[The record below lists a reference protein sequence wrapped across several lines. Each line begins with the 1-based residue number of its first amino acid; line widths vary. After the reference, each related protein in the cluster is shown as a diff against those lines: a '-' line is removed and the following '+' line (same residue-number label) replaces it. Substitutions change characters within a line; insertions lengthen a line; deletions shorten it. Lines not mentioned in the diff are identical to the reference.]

1 MDFLAKVG
9 DFFNGLIAG
18 FERLITRLFGSSNE
32 RRIKQLGYER
42 DKQGNAKVLPGSTL
56 DKINSL
62 EPEFEKLSNEE
73 LKQSAAKFRARLRQ
87 GETLDDL
94 VPEVFAATREAGRRF
109 LKMRHYDVQ
118 MVGGYILHQGMI
130 AEMVTGEGKT
140 LVATLPTVLNALAG
154 HVHVI
159 TVNDYLAQRDMEW
172 MGAIYQGLGLT
183 VGAIQS
189 NMDPPLR
196 KKAYASDI
204 TYGTNN
210 EFGFD
215 YLRDNMKPR
224 ADMQVQGPLDF
235 ALIDEIDNILIDEA
249 RTPLII
255 SGPAEDDLSKYP
267 RADSI
272 ARQLKAGVDF
282 EVKEKEHSCH
292 LTEEGI
298 RRAEQLAGV
307 ESFYTA
313 GNMEWPHLLDNALKA
328 HHLYKKDVNYVV
340 EKGDVIIVDE
350 FTGRKME
357 GRQWSDGLHQAV
369 QSKEGL
375 KVKAES
381 QTLATITLQNF
392 FKLYK
397 KLGGMTG
404 TAMTEA
410 GEFLKI
416 YGLDVVAVPTNRFM
430 KRVNFPDKIYRD
442 EKAKWTAVVKEIRE
456 VNETGRPVLVGTTSI
471 EKSELLSNR
480 LKKYGIQHNVLNAKY
495 HEREAEIIAQAGR
508 EGAVTIAT
516 NMAGRGTDIILG
528 GNPEFLTWQKLSEKY
543 TSRLEVPKSEWDET
557 TDRIAEEHGMKTEG
571 RKVAELGGLHV
582 IGTERHDSRRID
594 LQLRGRAGRQGDPG
608 SSRFFLAMDDPL
620 LRMFGGERMQR
631 MMDLFRLEDDEPME
645 SRMLTRRIEGAQ
657 KKREEYHF
665 DVRKNLLEYDE
676 VMDEQRKQI
685 YSYRQRILDG
695 GDCRILIET
704 MIDEQLEVRVPEF
717 LDPAYSRETIVAW
730 AEHRLG
736 LFLKPDTL
744 KGMDQEQLEE
754 YIREEAESQA
764 EDHIS
769 DQIETNLPEDVED
782 EREWNWL
789 ALSKW
794 ANSAFALNTSDKEL
808 KKIGRDELQM
818 YLFERAKEAVARLDL
833 SDVGFFMQEDYGRRS
848 LCAWLEQQFALVMK
862 PEDFEK
868 TDSADAAL
876 AAIRADLARFYEE
889 KETEF
894 PVSVG
899 MNRFMSEQTGGY
911 NDREGLIRWANHR
924 FDAELDPAA
933 HSTKPRAEM
942 AQILRELSQAYFA
955 KGLAISELDERL
967 DAIFTDEKT
976 LATEQQRQELVDWSH
991 SQFGGNLDAE
1001 KLRNLNRDQTRIR
1014 INDVYQAKFRPE
1026 LRQAERSLILEVVDT
1041 AWKEHLYYMDHLRSG
1056 IGLVGYAQKDPKVEY
1071 KREGRRAFKGVW
1083 NRIGNQVTGAI
1094 FRMDRQ
1100 SPDFVGSL
1108 WRITSVEHEDGR
1120 AAVER
1125 QMRQQTRLPEPGS
1138 SKDVVEPIKNVGP
1151 KVGRND
1157 LCPCGSG
1164 KKYKKCCGQV

>member
-1 MDFLAKVG
+1 
-9 DFFNGLIAG
+9 
-18 FERLITRLFGSSNE
+18 
-32 RRIKQLGYER
+32 
-42 DKQGNAKVLPGSTL
+42 
-56 DKINSL
+56 
-62 EPEFEKLSNEE
+62 
-73 LKQSAAKFRARLRQ
+73 
-87 GETLDDL
+87 
-94 VPEVFAATREAGRRF
+94 
-109 LKMRHYDVQ
+109 
-118 MVGGYILHQGMI
+118 
-130 AEMVTGEGKT
+130 
-140 LVATLPTVLNALAG
+140 
-154 HVHVI
+154 
-159 TVNDYLAQRDMEW
+159 
-172 MGAIYQGLGLT
+172 
-183 VGAIQS
+183 
-189 NMDPPLR
+189 
-196 KKAYASDI
+196 
-204 TYGTNN
+204 
-210 EFGFD
+210 
-215 YLRDNMKPR
+215 
-224 ADMQVQGPLDF
+224 
-235 ALIDEIDNILIDEA
+235 
-249 RTPLII
+249 
-255 SGPAEDDLSKYP
+255 
-267 RADSI
+267 
-272 ARQLKAGVDF
+272 
-282 EVKEKEHSCH
+282 
-292 LTEEGI
+292 
-298 RRAEQLAGV
+298 
-307 ESFYTA
+307 
-313 GNMEWPHLLDNALKA
+313 
-328 HHLYKKDVNYVV
+328 
-340 EKGDVIIVDE
+340 
-350 FTGRKME
+350 
-357 GRQWSDGLHQAV
+357 
-369 QSKEGL
+369 
-375 KVKAES
+375 
-381 QTLATITLQNF
+381 
-392 FKLYK
+392 
-397 KLGGMTG
+397 
-404 TAMTEA
+404 
-410 GEFLKI
+410 
-416 YGLDVVAVPTNRFM
+416 
-430 KRVNFPDKIYRD
+430 
-442 EKAKWTAVVKEIRE
+442 
-456 VNETGRPVLVGTTSI
+456 
-471 EKSELLSNR
+471 
-480 LKKYGIQHNVLNAKY
+480 
-495 HEREAEIIAQAGR
+495 
-508 EGAVTIAT
+508 
-516 NMAGRGTDIILG
+516 
-528 GNPEFLTWQKLSEKY
+528 
-543 TSRLEVPKSEWDET
+543 
-557 TDRIAEEHGMKTEG
+557 
-571 RKVAELGGLHV
+571 
-582 IGTERHDSRRID
+582 
-594 LQLRGRAGRQGDPG
+594 
-608 SSRFFLAMDDPL
+608 
-620 LRMFGGERMQR
+620 
-631 MMDLFRLEDDEPME
+631 
-645 SRMLTRRIEGAQ
+645 AQ

-695 GDCRILIET
+695 GDCRVLIET
-704 MIDEQLEVRVPEF
+704 MIGEQLEVRVPEF

-769 DQIETNLPEDVED
+769 DQIETHLPEDVED

-818 YLFERAKEAVARLDL
+818 YLFERAKEAVSRLDL

-848 LCAWLEQQFALVMK
+848 LCAWLEQQFALVMQ

-868 TDSADAAL
+868 TDSTDAAL
-876 AAIRADLARFYEE
+876 AAIRADLERFYEE

-899 MNRFMSEQTGGY
+899 MNRFMSEQAGGY

-955 KGLAISELDERL
+955 KGSAISELDERL

-976 LATEQQRQELVDWSH
+976 LATEQQRQELADWSN
-991 SQFGGNLDAE
+991 SQFGGDLDAE
-1001 KLRNLNRDQTRIR
+1001 KLRNLNRDQSRIR
-1014 INDVYQAKFRPE
+1014 INDAYQAKFRPE